1 MGSSCSAEPEIEIV
15 LSHQIGICLYL
26 RIVRH
31 GLDRIVGV
39 ATNVPPVFAYPA
51 IIGAVLFPVVNRSHN
66 QVAFFVLKLQPP
78 LCMHLVA
85 FAVFRAVISG
95 FAKRLNQ
102 VVISCLNITLQTRA
116 CYTSIL
122 VNQFIH
128 TSLLLLVYVYIV
140 APILPSVNQNFNFN
154 SSTARS
160 NSSLVAI
167 L

>member
-15 LSHQIGICLYL
+15 LSHQLGICLYL

-39 ATNVPPVFAYPA
+39 ATNVPPVFAHPA
-51 IIGAVLFPVVNRSHN
+51 VIGAVLFPVVNRSHN

-85 FAVFRAVISG
+85 FVTLCAVKSG
-95 FAKRLNQ
+95 FAKSLNQ
-102 VVISCLNITLQTRA
+102 VVISCLNVSLQTCA

-128 TSLLLLVYVYIV
+128 TSLLLLVYVYII
-140 APILPSVNQNFNFN
+140 ASQIQSVNQKI
-154 SSTARS
+154 SCLSCP
-160 NSSLVAI
+160 
-167 L
+167 